1 MSLLQSEWR
10 HQGGATHPIVT
21 QHQSWF
27 KILWKSGKAGNS
39 LARGDNRDLHLTKCR
54 GRGSPKLTLLSSCCF
69 SPIVWTLDIIM
80 DQCLHF
86 TTAAMQAPKNNNKKN
101 NTMPTIKH
109 DTGSVMIEG
118 CSGPQRIAVTV
129 GTLQAISLFPE
140 TQVHLNYAAGQ
151 RILQRKM
158 ERNPSMW
165 KTHYQL
171 LQKLWLH
178 FLLQSVAQLIMRSRQ
193 LEDVSPLI

>member
-10 HQGGATHPIVT
+10 HQGGATHPIET

-27 KILWKSGKAGNS
+27 KFLLKSGKAGNS

-86 TTAAMQAPKNNNKKN
+86 TTAAMQAPKNNNKN

-129 GTLQAISLFPE
+129 GTMNLVFTGHQFVSWNSSALELCSRTENSAKKNGKKSIHVKDSLPVIAK
-140 TQVHLNYAAGQ
+140 TVIALLAAKCGTTNY
-151 RILQRKM
+151 
-158 ERNPSMW
+158 E
-165 KTHYQL
+165 
-171 LQKLWLH
+171 
-178 FLLQSVAQLIMRSRQ
+178 V
-193 LEDVSPLI
+193 